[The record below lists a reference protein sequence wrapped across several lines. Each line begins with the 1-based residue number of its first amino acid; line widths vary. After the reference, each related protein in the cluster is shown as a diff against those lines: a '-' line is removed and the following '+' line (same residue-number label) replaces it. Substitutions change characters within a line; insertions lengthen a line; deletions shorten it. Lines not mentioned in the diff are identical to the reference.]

1 MFDPVPRILSGRGV
15 LNRLE
20 RLDGEADR
28 RVADR
33 MGRGLETGTVR
44 RGEDG
49 TKLGWRV
56 NEDPPL
62 SRPSDVW
69 SREGGGVGPERAV
82 REDLNRAEPEP
93 RIPEP
98 RSESRIH
105 ERRQHGVVRHRVHS
119 EAEGPRAAGALVRG
133 PPGSGHD
140 IVDRR
145 NPEAMGHSRNGGE
158 AAPDPRLVG
167 LEPPME
173 LPERVLR
180 QDDGWTAGG
189 VDLEAPRAS
198 QIRRELEGL
207 RIQRS
212 EVAVDSARDDGV
224 VGRGAIEVLPEEET
238 PLRPLRLVPI
248 DSDNPVAQRRRC
260 RGLPETADGI
270 GQVASRIEPR
280 PSPLARGVGH
290 VRVGVDETREDD
302 GASEVHEGRVA
313 TAPSLRLRR
322 RPDGHEA
329 VPPNG
334 EGLRPRSFARGR
346 EDLAVD
352 EDDVRVAP
360 HLSARP
366 ANPRGARSLR
376 GASRLSSRT

>member
-1 MFDPVPRILSGRGV
+1 MRAARGGRSDRLLRGQALAFEESVHGPVNAVERTVRHAVRTEAQRDPHPEDLAERIVRDKAFGPQPALIYITRAAPLTDEVWLARCHDSRGFRPTQDLVIRKFVVFDPMPRILSGRGV

-28 RVADR
+28 GIADR

-82 REDLNRAEPEP
+82 HEDLNRAEPEP

-105 ERRQHGVVRHRVHS
+105 ERRQHRVVRHRVHS

-133 PPGSGHD
+133 PAGSGHD
-140 IVDRR
+140 IVNRC
-145 NPEAMGHSRNGGE
+145 NPEAMGHSRNGG
-158 AAPDPRLVG
+158 AAVPGPHPCGPD
-167 LEPPME
+167 PPME

-180 QDDGWTAGG
+180 QDARGTAGG

-212 EVAVDSARDDGV
+212 EVAVDSACDDGV
-224 VGRGAIEVLPEEET
+224 VGRHAIEVLSEEET

-248 DSDNPVAQRRRC
+248 DSDNPVPQ
-260 RGLPETADGI
+260 
-270 GQVASRIEPR
+270 
-280 PSPLARGVGH
+280 
-290 VRVGVDETREDD
+290 TR
-302 GASEVHEGRVA
+302 
-313 TAPSLRLRR
+313 
-322 RPDGHEA
+322 
-329 VPPNG
+329 
-334 EGLRPRSFARGR
+334 
-346 EDLAVD
+346 
-352 EDDVRVAP
+352 
-360 HLSARP
+360 
-366 ANPRGARSLR
+366 
-376 GASRLSSRT
+376 